1 MMTTQQVAD
10 RYYEMAQQNK
20 WMEIQDELYSQDIVN
35 KEPEHAIAMGIPT
48 LTKGLNAVKAKGE
61 ARRAMMEA
69 LHSQE
74 CSAPVIGGKYFSMSM
89 SREVTFK
96 GKPRMRLEEI
106 AVFEVQDD
114 KIISEQ
120 FFY

>member
-1 MMTTQQVAD
+1 MTTQQIAD
-10 RYYEMAQQNK
+10 QYYEMAQQNK
-20 WMEIQDELYSQDIVN
+20 WMEIQDTLYSQDIVN

-48 LTKGLNAVKAKGE
+48 LTKGLAAVKAKGE
-61 ARRAMMEA
+61 ARRAMIET

-74 CSAPVIGGKYFSMSM
+74 CSAPVVGGKYFSVSM
-89 SREVTFK
+89 GRDITFK
-96 GKPRMRLEEI
+96 GKPRMKLEEI

>member
-1 MMTTQQVAD
+1 MTTQQVAD
-10 RYYEMAQQNK
+10 RYYELAQQNK
-20 WMEIQDELYSQDIVN
+20 WQQIQDELYSDDVVN

-48 LTKGLNAVKAKGE
+48 ITKGLAAVQAKGE
-61 ARRAMMEA
+61 ARRAQMEA

-74 CSAPVIGGKYFSMSM
+74 CSAPAVGGKYFSMSM

-106 AVFEVQDD
+106 AVFEVQND
-114 KIISEQ
+114 KIITEQ

>member
-1 MMTTQQVAD
+1 MTTQQVAD
-10 RYYEMAQQNK
+10 RYYELAQQNK
-20 WMEIQDELYSQDIVN
+20 WMEIQDELYSQDVVN

-48 LTKGLNAVKAKGE
+48 LTKGLATVRAKGE

-96 GKPRMRLEEI
+96 GKPRMKFEEI
-106 AVFEVQDD
+106 AVFEVLNG
-114 KIISEQ
+114 KIVTEQ